1 MSVKK
6 VSRIRRAK
14 KTRSK
19 LKSLGETRLTIHR
32 TPRHIYAQVIAPE
45 GDKVLAAA
53 STVEKDL
60 RGEKT
65 GNADAATKVGQLIA
79 ERAKNAGV
87 TRV

>member
-1 MSVKK
+1 MSEKK

-53 STVEKDL
+53 STVETVAYRSRFD
-60 RGEKT
+60 RYT
-65 GNADAATKVGQLIA
+65 WMVAST
-79 ERAKNAGV
+79 
-87 TRV
+87 